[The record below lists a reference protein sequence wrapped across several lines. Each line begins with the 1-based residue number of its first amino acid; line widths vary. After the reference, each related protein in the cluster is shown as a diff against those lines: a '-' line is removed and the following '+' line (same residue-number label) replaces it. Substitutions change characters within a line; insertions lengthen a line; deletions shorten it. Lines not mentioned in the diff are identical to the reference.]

1 MTMPNNMQTRR
12 ARQAARATRDA
23 EALDSLARLL
33 SASPRLGDE
42 ELIAAFRDIVGKA
55 RPATAPEQ
63 EN

>member
-1 MTMPNNMQTRR
+1 MPRNIQTRR
-12 ARQAARATRDA
+12 ARQAARAARDA

-42 ELIAAFRDIVGKA
+42 ELIAALRDIVSSV
-55 RPATAPEQ
+55 RQVTAPEQ